1 MPIRKILVAV
11 DGSNPSLKAS
21 TNAIDLAKRLE
32 SELIVLHV
40 IDPRYNELEI
50 AISPRP
56 GRFKEIAMKAMEEGE
71 HIVDAVRKKA
81 TEKNVKTKTDVING
95 VTSVVKEIIEYAE
108 DKQVE
113 MIVIGSRGMTGFKK
127 LLLGSVASGVVTYS
141 NCPVL
146 VVK

>member
-1 MPIRKILVAV
+1 LPIRKILVAV

-71 HIVDAVRKKA
+71 HIVDEVRKKA

-113 MIVIGSRGMTGFKK
+113 MIVIVSRGMTGFKK

>member
-11 DGSNPSLKAS
+11 DGSNPSFNAS
-21 TNAIDLAKRLE
+21 THAIDFAKRLE
-32 SELIVLHV
+32 SELIVLYV

-56 GRFKEIAMKAMEEGE
+56 GRFKEIAMKAMEKGE
-71 HIVDAVRKKA
+71 HIVDAVGKKA

-108 DKQVE
+108 DKQVD